1 MTRLSDILNS
11 PVVCKSDCAVLGEVR
26 DAYFDEKCKNIAYF
40 VVRGEYSEKL
50 LPFTAVA
57 SFGDAVMVEDAF
69 AQVAT
74 ADVDFTLYLRGLL
87 GRPVYTG
94 TGKSKGTLKDVC
106 FGASGKV
113 ISLQTEEIS
122 CSPSSVRAFGDVL
135 LMKDNC
141 GKRKTPRVSFPQ
153 AQEDRPVGVLEET
166 IADVAAEPDSLLPRA
181 DVPDAEPSDGFAPA
195 GSMPTENNDEG
206 LSPSPL
212 SVTLS
217 PVGSKVSPAPR
228 SDVHAE
234 QPSDYT
240 PVYID
245 TTARAIPVLFNQE
258 DFTPHRII
266 ADYNFLLGRTL
277 RDDLRSYVGEML
289 AAKGE
294 KVTVEVVEKAR
305 RHGKLI
311 ELTLNSR

>member
-11 PVVCKSDCAVLGEVR
+11 PVVSKSDCAVLGNVR
-26 DAYFDEKCKNIAYF
+26 DAYFDEKCKNLAYF

-50 LPFTAVA
+50 LPFAAVA
-57 SFGDAVMVEDAF
+57 AFGDAVMVDDAF
-69 AQVAT
+69 ALLSAG
-74 ADVDFTLYLRGLL
+74 DVDFTLYLRDLPGK
-87 GRPVYTG
+87 PVFTG
-94 TGKSKGTLKDVC
+94 AGKSKGTLKDVC
-106 FGASGKV
+106 FGTTGKV
-113 ISLQTEEIS
+113 LSLQTEEIS

-135 LMKDNC
+135 IMKDNC
-141 GKRKTPRVSFPQ
+141 GKRKTPKVPFPQ
-153 AQEDRPVGVLEET
+153 AQL
-166 IADVAAEPDSLLPRA
+166 
-181 DVPDAEPSDGFAPA
+181 DVPVTVLDEPADDAKSVSSPSAGKENADAGESDLDKNLPASVGFSVAEATAENRTAPA
-195 GSMPTENNDEG
+195 ART
-206 LSPSPL
+206 
-212 SVTLS
+212 
-217 PVGSKVSPAPR
+217 
-228 SDVHAE
+228 DVRAE

-240 PVYID
+240 PVYIEQAAH
-245 TTARAIPVLFNQE
+245 TIPVLFNQE

-311 ELTLNSR
+311 ELTLNSK